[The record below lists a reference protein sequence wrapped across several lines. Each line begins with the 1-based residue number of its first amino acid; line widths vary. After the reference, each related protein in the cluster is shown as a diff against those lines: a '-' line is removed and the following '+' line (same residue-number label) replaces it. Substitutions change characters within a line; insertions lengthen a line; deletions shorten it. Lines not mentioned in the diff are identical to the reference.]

1 MCSWIRTSN
10 AQWNPSPLQT
20 TLLGRPK
27 KQTSTIK
34 SANYTKLNS
43 NNRKWDDS
51 QMCYWNPL
59 PLSSM
64 WFWICFGEVQKRTT
78 VKTYE
83 VIFTYLVMMAV
94 HIETMFAYDTISFL
108 MALSRFASVLGWEE
122 IIYSDHGSEL
132 VERNGNSG
140 KLGKESSEN
149 LHIRRDRERINLGVW
164 ACR

>member
-1 MCSWIRTSN
+1 MGRQSE
-10 AQWNPSPLQT
+10 A
-20 TLLGRPK
+20 LLKP
-27 KQTSTIK
+27 
-34 SANYTKLNS
+34 APAFNHVML
-43 NNRKWDDS
+43 D
-51 QMCYWNPL
+51 M
-59 PLSSM
+59 
-64 WFWICFGEVQKRTT
+64 FGPYAVVQKRTT
-78 VKTYE
+78 VKTYG
-83 VIFTYLVMMAV
+83 VIFTDLVMMAV
-94 HIETMFAYDTISFL
+94 HIEAMFAYDSISFL